1 MKKVWEAPVVEVLEV
16 SQTMAGF
23 GVKAVDSV
31 VYDRDGNVIDAD
43 LYDPV
48 S

>member
-1 MKKVWEAPVVEVLEV
+1 MKKVWEAPAVEVLEV

-31 VYDRDGNVIDAD
+31 VYDRDGNVIDSD
-43 LYDPV
+43 NYNP

>member
-1 MKKVWEAPVVEVLEV
+1 MKKVWEAPTMEVLEV

-23 GVKAVDSV
+23 GVNKVDSV
-31 VYDRDGNVIDAD
+31 VFDKDGNPIDAD
-43 LYDPV
+43 LY